1 MAPLYGPI
9 KQKNLV
15 NGISS
20 RCGADDLQGLKSITG
35 MISCNSH
42 YVSFQTV
49 FKKYHKK
56 LESERECCYVID
68 SF

>member
-1 MAPLYGPI
+1 M
-9 KQKNLV
+9 

-20 RCGADDLQGLKSITG
+20 RCGADDLQGLNSITG
-35 MISCNSH
+35 MIRCNSH

>member
-1 MAPLYGPI
+1 M
-9 KQKNLV
+9 

-68 SF
+68 SY